1 MGGGVEGDQV
11 GGSQIAGGVVQ
22 EHVFRA
28 RVGRADLAGRLA
40 GVPVVHG
47 GVEVQAGIGRRPGGV
62 ADFLPQVAGAKSLG
76 DFQVGSADQLPFAV
90 GYDRQQEVVLP
101 RHRVV

>member
-1 MGGGVEGDQV
+1 MLIGVDVEALGRGRVERDQV
-11 GGSQIAGGVVQ
+11 RRRQITGGVVQ

-28 RVGRADLAGRLA
+28 RVRRADVAGRLA

-62 ADFLPQVAGAKSLG
+62 TDFLPEVARLQGLG
-76 DFQVGSADQLPFAV
+76 DFLVGAANEIPITVRL
-90 GYDRQQEVVLP
+90 YR
-101 RHRVV
+101 